1 MPHPAHVKLA
11 NRNLLAL
18 VLVLLALRPFATPAN
33 ASEDDAGVTQYQ
45 LAPEPLAQVADFT
58 PCPAV
63 DATWGRRFIA
73 DFNAVSPGWQR
84 TSASA
89 THEVVDGAYRLLI
102 DAPNTTA
109 RGRAGQY
116 FEGDLQVSV
125 DADQLSGSGR
135 ASYGLLL
142 HVQSTNSFYRFE
154 VSGDGSFAIWKS
166 VDGQLELLLAGP
178 PSAAINAGLASNHL
192 SVISQGHMKQFCAN
206 SYLLATITDPA
217 YTLGDV
223 GVTASSGAVGGIQ
236 VAFDNLEVRGPAPG
250 TSTPAGATSTAAASS
265 QAVHATPSPSTGPG
279 LYPASWGPPAGKA
292 SLVVV
297 NAANAEVTFTMADQ
311 EHRLKAHNEEVA
323 VFEPGRHTF
332 TASDPR
338 FESYNSECDLEAD
351 AIYYWYTDD
360 AVVSQTCRK
369 LWP

>member
-1 MPHPAHVKLA
+1 MPHPEHVKLA

-18 VLVLLALRPFATPAN
+18 VLALLALRPFATSAN
-33 ASEDDAGVTQYQ
+33 AAEDGIGVAQYRRASET
-45 LAPEPLAQVADFT
+45 LAQMADLA
-58 PCPAV
+58 PCPAA

-84 TSASA
+84 ISTSAA
-89 THEVVDGAYRLLI
+89 REVTDGTYRLLI

-116 FEGDLQVSV
+116 FEGDLEVNV
-125 DADQLSGSGR
+125 DAEQLSGSER

-142 HVQSTNSFYRFE
+142 HVQSSNNFYRFE
-154 VSGDGSFAIWKS
+154 VSGDRSFAIWKS
-166 VDGQLELLLAGP
+166 IEGQLELLLAGP

-192 SVISQGHMKQFCAN
+192 SVMSQGHTKQFCAN
-206 SYLLATITDPA
+206 GYLLATITDSA

-223 GVTASSGAVGGIQ
+223 GVTASSGAVEGIQ
-236 VAFDNLEVRGPAPG
+236 VAFDNLEVRGLTPSR
-250 TSTPAGATSTAAASS
+250 STPAGATSTAAVSGPA
-265 QAVHATPSPSTGPG
+265 APATPSPSPGPD
-279 LYPASWGPPAGKA
+279 LYPVSWVPPAGKA

-323 VFEPGRHTF
+323 VFEPGSHTF
-332 TASDPR
+332 TTSDPR
-338 FESYNSECDLEAD
+338 FESYNSECSLEAD